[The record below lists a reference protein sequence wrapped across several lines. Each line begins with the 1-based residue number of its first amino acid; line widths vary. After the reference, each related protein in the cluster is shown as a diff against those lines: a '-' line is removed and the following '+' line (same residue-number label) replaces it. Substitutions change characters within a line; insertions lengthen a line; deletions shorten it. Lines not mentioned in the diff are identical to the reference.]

1 MKTEQI
7 QKILEKNDP
16 TIQVRESMKAL
27 KKMHNDNLK
36 TETDKSSQL
45 ADNWQKMGELAD
57 NLITNIS
64 VINKE
69 LPDDQKINL
78 PEKIKELESVG
89 IKKTMLYRCRNIFKL
104 HKQYP
109 NAAMVFGTSLDKDK
123 LWKALTCETDNA
135 DKEAKQ
141 QAFLSI
147 VQALE
152 KLATTDPEYVEGKNT
167 LPVLNGEGVK
177 NMWADFTSKVT
188 QGEDGTEIHSKEYP
202 EQDKQKSFRFS
213 KLGPILVKKYGAKLI
228 PVASRETEQLP
239 KMNAMDI
246 ALFRKV
252 SGSDSSTDNERA
264 LIEILRKFV
273 GEQLDVD
280 GKKNGLAGGRSKFVE
295 AGEWSPDKI
304 AAEMGKLHMNGPSL
318 PDDDKLAT
326 IKAMNE
332 AIAANPEGAFQLAD
346 ALDIAS
352 AAE

>member
-1 MKTEQI
+1 MKTEAI

-57 NLITNIS
+57 NLITNIN

-89 IKKTMLYRCRNIFKL
+89 IKKTMLYRCRNIYYL
-104 HKQYP
+104 HKDYP
-109 NAAMVFGTSLDKDK
+109 HAATVFGTSLDKDK
-123 LWKALTCETDNA
+123 LWKALKVDA
-135 DKEAKQ
+135 DGDAGKQAKVD
-141 QAFLSI
+141 AYLSI

-188 QGEDGTEIHSKEYP
+188 TGDDGTEIHSKDYP

-213 KLGPILVKKYGAKLI
+213 KLGPVLVKEYGAKLI
-228 PVASRETEQLP
+228 PVASRETEPLP
-239 KMNAMDI
+239 KMNATDI
-246 ALFRKV
+246 ALYRKV
-252 SGSDSSTDNERA
+252 SGSESSTDREKA

-295 AGEWSPDKI
+295 AGEWSPEKI
-304 AAEMGKLHMNGPSL
+304 GAEMGKIHMNGPSL
-318 PDDDKLAT
+318 PDDDKLEA
-326 IKAMNE
+326 IKDANKAMAD
-332 AIAANPEGAFQLAD
+332 AIDANAEGAFEM
-346 ALDIAS
+346 